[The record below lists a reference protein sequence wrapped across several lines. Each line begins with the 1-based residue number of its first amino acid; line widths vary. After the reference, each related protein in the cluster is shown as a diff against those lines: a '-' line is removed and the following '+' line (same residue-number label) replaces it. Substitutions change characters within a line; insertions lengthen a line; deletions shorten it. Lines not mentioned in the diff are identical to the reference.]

1 MLVSVLIIIFS
12 LLLIYQIIL
21 AIFGE
26 NILEGLENADPSTS
40 TPSAPAPAPAPSAT
54 STYKDYN
61 TSDPNNPNGALI
73 LAQQNSGN
81 IEYLKQRITELM
93 GLQKQVTDIS
103 TNVDALNEQVAGLVQ
118 QQATYATSIA
128 GNKPVDISGVQSTE
142 SEYTA

>member
-26 NILEGLENADPSTS
+26 NILEGLENAVPSTS
-40 TPSAPAPAPAPSAT
+40 TPSAPLAT

-93 GLQKQVTDIS
+93 GLQKQVTGIS

-118 QQATYATSIA
+118 QQATYAQSIA
-128 GNKPVDISGVQSTE
+128 GNKPVDISGVQSAE
-142 SEYTA
+142 SEYSA

>member
-26 NILEGLENADPSTS
+26 NILEGLENAVPS
-40 TPSAPAPAPAPSAT
+40 PSAT

-61 TSDPNNPNGALI
+61 TSDPNNPNGPLI
-73 LAQQNSGN
+73 LAQQNAGN

-93 GLQKQVTDIS
+93 GLQKQVTGIS

-118 QQATYATSIA
+118 QQATYAQSIA
-128 GNKPVDISGVQSTE
+128 GNKPVDITGI
-142 SEYTA
+142 

>member
-26 NILEGLENADPSTS
+26 NILEGLENAVPS
-40 TPSAPAPAPAPSAT
+40 PSAT

-61 TSDPNNPNGALI
+61 TSDPNNPNGPLI
-73 LAQQNSGN
+73 LAQQNAGN

-93 GLQKQVTDIS
+93 GLQKQVTGIS

-118 QQATYATSIA
+118 QQATYAQSIA
-128 GNKPVDISGVQSTE
+128 GNKPVDITGIQSTE

>member
-26 NILEGLENADPSTS
+26 NILEGLENAVPSTS
-40 TPSAPAPAPAPSAT
+40 TPSAPAPAPSAT

-61 TSDPNNPNGALI
+61 TSDPNNPNGPLI
-73 LAQQNSGN
+73 LAQQNAGN

-93 GLQKQVTDIS
+93 GLQKQVTGIS

-118 QQATYATSIA
+118 QQATYAQSIA
-128 GNKPVDISGVQSTE
+128 GNKPVDITGI
-142 SEYTA
+142 

>member
-26 NILEGLENADPSTS
+26 NILEGLENADPS
-40 TPSAPAPAPAPSAT
+40 PSAT

-93 GLQKQVTDIS
+93 GLQKQVTGIS

-118 QQATYATSIA
+118 QQATYAQSIA
-128 GNKPVDISGVQSTE
+128 GNKPVDITGIQSTE
-142 SEYTA
+142 SEYSA

>member
-26 NILEGLENADPSTS
+26 NILEGLENAVPS
-40 TPSAPAPAPAPSAT
+40 PSAT

-61 TSDPNNPNGALI
+61 TSDPNNPNGPLI
-73 LAQQNSGN
+73 LAQQNAGN

-93 GLQKQVTDIS
+93 GLQKQVTGIS

-128 GNKPVDISGVQSTE
+128 GNKPVDISGI
-142 SEYTA
+142 

>member
-26 NILEGLENADPSTS
+26 NILEGLENAVPSTS
-40 TPSAPAPAPAPSAT
+40 TPSAPAPSAT

-61 TSDPNNPNGALI
+61 TSDPNNPNGPLI
-73 LAQQNSGN
+73 LAQQNAGN

-93 GLQKQVTDIS
+93 GLQKQVTGIS

>member
-26 NILEGLENADPSTS
+26 NILEGLENAVPS
-40 TPSAPAPAPAPSAT
+40 PSAT

-61 TSDPNNPNGALI
+61 TSDPNNPNGPLI
-73 LAQQNSGN
+73 LAQQNAGN

-93 GLQKQVTDIS
+93 GLQKQVTGIS

-128 GNKPVDISGVQSTE
+128 GNKPVDITGI
-142 SEYTA
+142 

>member
-26 NILEGLENADPSTS
+26 NILEGLENADST
-40 TPSAPAPAPAPSAT
+40 PSAT

-93 GLQKQVTDIS
+93 GLQKQVTGIS

-118 QQATYATSIA
+118 QQATYAQSIA
-128 GNKPVDISGVQSTE
+128 GNKPVDISGVQSAE
-142 SEYTA
+142 SEYSA

>member
-26 NILEGLENADPSTS
+26 NILEGLENAVPS
-40 TPSAPAPAPAPSAT
+40 PSAT

-61 TSDPNNPNGALI
+61 TSDPNNPNGPLI
-73 LAQQNSGN
+73 LAQQNAGN

-128 GNKPVDISGVQSTE
+128 GNKPVDISGI
-142 SEYTA
+142 

>member
-26 NILEGLENADPSTS
+26 NILEGLENAVPS
-40 TPSAPAPAPAPSAT
+40 PSAT

-61 TSDPNNPNGALI
+61 TSDPNNPNGPLI
-73 LAQQNSGN
+73 LAQQNAGN

-93 GLQKQVTDIS
+93 GLQKQVTGIS

>member
-26 NILEGLENADPSTS
+26 NILEGLENAVPS
-40 TPSAPAPAPAPSAT
+40 PSAT

-61 TSDPNNPNGALI
+61 TSDPNNPNGPLI
-73 LAQQNSGN
+73 LAQQNAGN

-93 GLQKQVTDIS
+93 GLQKQVTGIS

-128 GNKPVDISGVQSTE
+128 GNKPVDITGIQSTE

>member
-26 NILEGLENADPSTS
+26 NILEGLENAVPS
-40 TPSAPAPAPAPSAT
+40 PSAT

-61 TSDPNNPNGALI
+61 TSDPNNPNGPLI
-73 LAQQNSGN
+73 LAQQNAGN

-93 GLQKQVTDIS
+93 GLQTQVTGIS

>member
-26 NILEGLENADPSTS
+26 NILEGLENADP
-40 TPSAPAPAPAPSAT
+40 TPSVT

-93 GLQKQVTDIS
+93 GLQKQVTGIS

-118 QQATYATSIA
+118 QQATYAQSIA
-128 GNKPVDISGVQSTE
+128 GNKPVDISGVQSAE
-142 SEYTA
+142 SEYSA